1 MHHYRKACP
10 VKTMEDNT
18 SASQTDLIEILPLFR
33 ALATTRSKQEV
44 WSQGISHSRVR
55 TIIIKDAF
63 RGLIDVS

>member
-18 SASQTDLIEILPLFR
+18 SASQTDLTEILPLFR
-33 ALATTRSKQEV
+33 ALATTRRL
-44 WSQGISHSRVR
+44 RVR

>member
-10 VKTMEDNT
+10 VKSMEDYI
-18 SASQTDLIEILPLFR
+18 SASQFDLTEILPLFR
-33 ALATTRSKQEV
+33 TLATTRSKQEV
-44 WSQGISHSRVR
+44 WSQGISHSRAR

>member
-10 VKTMEDNT
+10 VKTMEDYI
-18 SASQTDLIEILPLFR
+18 SASQFNLTEILPLFR

-44 WSQGISHSRVR
+44 WSQGISHSRAR